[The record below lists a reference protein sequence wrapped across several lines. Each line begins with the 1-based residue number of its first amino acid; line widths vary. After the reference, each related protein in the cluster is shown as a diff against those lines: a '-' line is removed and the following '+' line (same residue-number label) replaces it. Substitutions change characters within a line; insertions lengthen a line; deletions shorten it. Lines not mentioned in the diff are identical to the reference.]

1 MFGRVKARLYLK
13 VHHSTRN
20 AYKTTN
26 KYVKNNTKFVH
37 NNTSSNYQYIN
48 KELVE

>member
-26 KYVKNNTKFVH
+26 KYVKNTQFVH
-37 NNTSSNYQYIN
+37 NNTSSNYQHIN